1 MYGCDGMGTRRAF
14 PAEGMAAAAGAAAA
28 AETAGAAAAAAGPIG
43 ADAAAAAPI
52 PGRPV
57 YGGDAAKATNN
68 AKKPFEAR
76 LWLRAGV
83 VAVAAAAAAA
93 AAAASVVRPR
103 DFVGGHEGARLP
115 FLFVLKSSRALRLLS
130 TGGTA
135 RSVGVSGSPCVVVA
149 AIVAPSGAGA
159 ATVPELMK
167 GCGLRR
173 SRSVGCY
180 VGRKLAYVSAKAQ
193 EME

>member
-1 MYGCDGMGTRRAF
+1 MCGCDGMGTRRAF

-28 AETAGAAAAAAGPIG
+28 AETAGAAAAAAGPI
-43 ADAAAAAPI
+43 

-76 LWLRAGV
+76 PWLRAGV
-83 VAVAAAAAAA
+83 VAAA

-103 DFVGGHEGARLP
+103 DFVERREGARLP
-115 FLFVLKSSRALRLLS
+115 FLCVPKNSRALRLLS
-130 TGGTA
+130 TGGTVPC
-135 RSVGVSGSPCVVVA
+135 RCFSGSPCVVVF
-149 AIVAPSGAGA
+149 AIVAPGGAGVA
-159 ATVPELMK
+159 IEFELME

-173 SRSVGCY
+173 NRSEGCY
-180 VGRKLAYVSAKAQ
+180 VGRGWPTSVRRRRGRVFGTTVGAVV
-193 EME
+193 